1 MRGNEYGTCLV
12 VMYTY
17 NVNALRALFKKIL
30 AANLSADV
38 LNWLQEKGNFN
49 TQFVLVPR
57 KTGKAVLHISEQ
69 EAQEL
74 DAIITGF
81 SLNGWTVD
89 MVARAY
95 LLLELDETDTAEY
108 FRKIENLFLAA
119 EVNELVSL
127 YSSLPLL
134 AHPEMWVKR
143 CAEGIR
149 SNIGNVLEAIMY
161 QNPYPQKNLDQN
173 AWNQLVLKAFFTG
186 KDVGKIEGID
196 NRANKEL
203 AYVISDYVHERRA
216 AGRDINPSL
225 WRLVGPF
232 IDDKLFEDVKW
243 AFESGVYINQK
254 AAALALS
261 QSNFPAAVKL
271 LDNAPQLKTAIEQ
284 KELTWDSLTPEYQH

>member
-1 MRGNEYGTCLV
+1 
-12 VMYTY
+12 MYTY
-17 NVNALRALFKKIL
+17 DINTVKALFKNIL
-30 AANLSADV
+30 AANISADV
-38 LNWLQEKGNFN
+38 LNWLQQKGNFN

-57 KTGKAVLHISEQ
+57 KTGKAILQISES
-69 EAQEL
+69 EARQL
-74 DAIITGF
+74 DAIIPGF
-81 SLNGWTVD
+81 SLSGWSVD
-89 MVARAY
+89 MLGRAY
-95 LLLELDETDTAEY
+95 LLLELDETNTEEY
-108 FRKIENLFLAA
+108 FRKIENLFLSA
-119 EVNELVSL
+119 EVNELVAL
-127 YSSLPLL
+127 YSALPLL

-161 QNPYPQKNLDQN
+161 QNPYPQKNLDQS

-186 KDVGKIEGID
+186 KDVGRIEGID
-196 NRANKEL
+196 SRANKDL

-232 IDDKLFEDVKW
+232 IDARLFEDVKW
-243 AFESGVYINQK
+243 ALESGIYINQK

-261 QSNFPAAVKL
+261 QSNYQPAIEL
-271 LDNAPQLKTAIEQ
+271 LNSQPQLKTAIEQ

>member
-1 MRGNEYGTCLV
+1 
-12 VMYTY
+12 MYTY
-17 NVNALRALFKKIL
+17 DINTLKALFKNIL
-30 AANLSADV
+30 AANVTADV
-38 LNWLQEKGNFN
+38 LDWLLQKSNFN
-49 TQFVLVPR
+49 TQFVLAPR
-57 KTGKAVLHISEQ
+57 KTGKAALQISEQ
-69 EAQEL
+69 EAQQL
-74 DAIITGF
+74 DTILPGV

-89 MVARAY
+89 MLGRAY
-95 LLLELDETDTAEY
+95 LLLELDETDTEEY

-134 AHPEMWVKR
+134 AHPDMWVKR

-161 QNPYPQKNLDQN
+161 QNPYPQKNLDQS

-186 KDVGKIEGID
+186 KEVGKIQGID

-232 IDDKLFEDVKW
+232 IDDKLFDDVKW
-243 AFESGVYINQK
+243 AFESGVYVNQK

-261 QSNFPAAVKL
+261 QSNYPTATEL
-271 LDNAPQLKTAIEQ
+271 LNTAPQLKAAIEQ
-284 KELTWDSLTPEYQH
+284 KELTWDTLTAEFQH

>member
-1 MRGNEYGTCLV
+1 
-12 VMYTY
+12 MYNY
-17 NVNALRALFKKIL
+17 DVDALRALFNNIL
-30 AANLSADV
+30 TANVPVDV
-38 LNWLQEKGNFN
+38 LGWLQQKGNFN

-57 KTGKAVLHISEQ
+57 KTGKAVLQISEQ

-74 DAIITGF
+74 DAIIPGF
-81 SLNGWTVD
+81 SLNGWSAD
-89 MVARAY
+89 MLGRAW
-95 LLLELDETDTAEY
+95 LLLGLDEPNRDEY
-108 FRKIENLFLAA
+108 FRVIENLFLAA

-186 KDVGKIEGID
+186 KDVGKIQGVD
-196 NRANKEL
+196 SRANKEL
-203 AYVISDYVHERRA
+203 AYIVSDYVHERRA

>member
-1 MRGNEYGTCLV
+1 
-12 VMYTY
+12 MYNY
-17 NVNALRALFKKIL
+17 DVGALRALFKNIL
-30 AANLSADV
+30 TANVAADV
-38 LNWLQEKGNFN
+38 LSWLQQKGNFN

-57 KTGKAVLHISEQ
+57 KTGKAALQISEQ
-69 EAQEL
+69 EAQQL
-74 DAIITGF
+74 DAIIPGF
-81 SLNGWTVD
+81 KIAGWTAD
-89 MVARAY
+89 MLGRAY
-95 LLLELDETDTAEY
+95 LLLELDETDTEAY

-134 AHPEMWVKR
+134 AHPDMWVKR

-161 QNPYPQKNLDQN
+161 QNPYPKNNLDQS

-186 KDVGKIEGID
+186 KDVGKIQGID
-196 NRANKEL
+196 SRANKEL
-203 AYVISDYVHERRA
+203 AYVISDYVHERQA

-232 IDDKLFEDVKW
+232 IDEKLLEDVKW
-243 AFESGVYINQK
+243 AFASGVYLNQK

-261 QSNFPAAVKL
+261 QSNYPTATQL
-271 LDNAPQLKTAIEQ
+271 LNTAPQLKTAIEQ
-284 KELTWDSLTPEYQH
+284 KELTWDTLTAEYQH

>member
-1 MRGNEYGTCLV
+1 
-12 VMYTY
+12 MYTY
-17 NVNALRALFKKIL
+17 DINILKALFKKIL
-30 AANLSADV
+30 AANVPADV
-38 LNWLQEKGNFN
+38 LDWLQQKGNFN

-57 KTGKAVLHISEQ
+57 KTGKAALHLSDD
-69 EAQEL
+69 EARQL
-74 DAIITGF
+74 DALIPGF
-81 SLNGWTVD
+81 TLNGWSVD
-89 MVARAY
+89 MLARTW
-95 LLLELDETDTAEY
+95 LLLELDETNTKEY

-119 EVNELVSL
+119 EVNELVAL
-127 YSSLPLL
+127 YSALPLL
-134 AHPEMWVKR
+134 AHPEMWIKR

-161 QNPYPQKNLDQN
+161 QNPYPQKNLDQS

-186 KDVGKIEGID
+186 KDVGKIQGID
-196 NRANKEL
+196 SRANKEL

-216 AGRDINPSL
+216 AGRDINPAL

-243 AFESGVYINQK
+243 AFESGVYVNQK

-261 QSNFPAAVKL
+261 QSKYPAATELLNSQPKL
-271 LDNAPQLKTAIEQ
+271 KAAIEQ

>member
-1 MRGNEYGTCLV
+1 
-12 VMYTY
+12 MYTY
-17 NVNALRALFKKIL
+17 NVNALRALFKNIL

-38 LNWLQEKGNFN
+38 LNWLQQKGNFN

-57 KTGKAVLHISEQ
+57 KTGKAVLQISEKD
-69 EAQEL
+69 AQEL
-74 DAIITGF
+74 DAIILGF
-81 SLNGWTVD
+81 SLNGWSAD
-89 MVARAY
+89 MLGRAW
-95 LLLELDETDTAEY
+95 LLLGMDESNRDEY
-108 FRKIENLFLAA
+108 FRVIENLFLAA

-127 YSSLPLL
+127 YASLPLL

-161 QNPYPQKNLDQN
+161 QNPYPQKNLDQS

-186 KDVGKIEGID
+186 KDVSKIQGID

-254 AAALALS
+254 AAALALF
-261 QSNFPAAVKL
+261 QSKYQPAVEL
-271 LDNAPQLKTAIEQ
+271 LNTAPQLKTAIEQ
-284 KELTWDSLTPEYQH
+284 KELTWDSLTP

>member
-1 MRGNEYGTCLV
+1 
-12 VMYTY
+12 MYSYDVTA
-17 NVNALRALFKKIL
+17 VKAIFKNIL

-38 LNWLQEKGNFN
+38 LNWLQQKGNFN

-57 KTGKAVLHISEQ
+57 KTGKAVLNVSSEDTEQ
-69 EAQEL
+69 L
-74 DAIITGF
+74 DALIPDF
-81 SLNGWTVD
+81 SLNGWSVD
-89 MVARAY
+89 MLGRAWI
-95 LLLELDETDTAEY
+95 LLSLDETNKEEY
-108 FRKIENLFLAA
+108 FRIIENLFLAG

-134 AHPEMWVKR
+134 AYPAMWVKR

-161 QNPYPQKNLDQN
+161 QNPYPQNNLDQS

-196 NRANKEL
+196 QCANKGL
-203 AYVISDYVHERRA
+203 AYIISDYVHERRA
-216 AGRDINPSL
+216 AGRDINPAL

-243 AFESGVYINQK
+243 ALESGVTINKK
-254 AAALALS
+254 AAALALAH
-261 QSNFPAAVKL
+261 SNYQPAVDL
-271 LDNAPQLKTAIEQ
+271 LNNEPQLKAAIEQ
-284 KELTWDSLTPEYQH
+284 KQLTWDSLTPEYQH